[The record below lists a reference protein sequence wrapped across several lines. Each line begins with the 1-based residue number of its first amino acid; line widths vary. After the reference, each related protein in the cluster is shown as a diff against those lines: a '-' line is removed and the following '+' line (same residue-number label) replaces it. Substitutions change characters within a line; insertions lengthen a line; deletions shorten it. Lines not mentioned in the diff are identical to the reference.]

1 MHRVAPK
8 GRGAHRTIAA
18 ALAAAREGDEIRIA
32 AGDYAEQLVVRR
44 RVRLLPEGGT
54 VRVLAPAPGLS
65 AVAAESPLAQL
76 HGLALV
82 GADPRTPAVLV
93 TGGRL
98 ELTECSVSGGRV
110 EAQGAA
116 ALEMRGCGVTGAGGA
131 GVHLNAS
138 GAAVLEDCTLN
149 GIDGTGIVV
158 GAEATAEVT
167 GVAVRGASGSGLRVR
182 DRGRAAFRRCEVLSP
197 GRSGLLVED
206 TASVALE
213 DCRLT
218 DAAAEAVRVLGSSA
232 LPDGGVTL
240 TGCDIARPGAG
251 GVAVLGGA
259 QVRLTDCRILDGGG
273 AGVSAD
279 GECRVELAGCQVRR
293 QRGVGLVARGAARL
307 TAEGCSVDG
316 SRENGLLAGERS
328 SVRLAESDVADSG
341 YSAVHACGEARVALA
356 DCRIGPTPEHGIR
369 VTDTAELTVEGGR
382 VTDCGMAGLQLDDGA
397 AATVKGLAVLR
408 GQLGI
413 VADSTGA
420 VLLEECEV
428 STAARAG
435 VTCGTG
441 AAPVL
446 RDCRISASGTAG
458 LVVGERGTP
467 TVEGCTVRDA
477 AGSGV
482 VLGPAAD
489 PRMRGVQVLRS
500 GKNSLFAGEKARGTF
515 EECVF
520 AVAGASGTP
529 YPAVHLSAAAS
540 PVLRDCLVRDAEQDV
555 VLEEGA
561 RPVLEDCVARDVKDA
576 ALPTTSAGRT
586 AASRP
591 RAAGAGTPDADTS
604 ASPARETEADPELS
618 LEDVLAELG
627 SLVGLERVK
636 QDVTSLVKLMQTVRR
651 REEAGLAAPPLS
663 RHLVFAGNPGTGKTT
678 VARLYGRILAALGL
692 LERGHLVETDR
703 SDLVG
708 EYVGHTGPKTQ
719 RVFRQAM
726 GGVLFIDEAYALTP
740 AAGSNDFGHEAIAT
754 LVKLME
760 DHRDD
765 VVVIVAG
772 YSEEMDRFVGSNP
785 GLASRFNRTLLFE
798 DYGTEELVR
807 IVEHQAQAHQYELT
821 PAAREALGGYFDAV
835 PRGRRFGNG
844 RSARQVFQAMTERQA
859 YRIAELTEVRESDL
873 MALRPEDIPRQP
885 SPR

>member
-1 MHRVAPK
+1 V
-8 GRGAHRTIAA
+8 
-18 ALAAAREGDEIRIA
+18 
-32 AGDYAEQLVVRR
+32 EQLVLRR
-44 RVRLLPEGGT
+44 RVRLLPEDGA
-54 VRVLAPAPGLS
+54 VRVLAPAPGRP
-65 AVAAESPLAQL
+65 AVAAEAALAQL
-76 HGLALV
+76 HGLTLV
-82 GADPRTPAVLV
+82 GADPGTPAVLV

-98 ELTECSVSGGRV
+98 DLTECTVSDGRV
-110 EAQGAA
+110 ETQGAA
-116 ALEMRGCGVTGAGGA
+116 ELDLRRCVLTGAGGA
-131 GVHLNAS
+131 GVHLNSS
-138 GAAVLEDCTLN
+138 GPATLEDCTLSEV
-149 GIDGTGIVV
+149 DGTGIVV
-158 GAEATAEVT
+158 GAEAAAECT
-167 GVAVRGASGSGLRVR
+167 GVVVRGASGSGLRVR
-182 DRGRAAFRRCEVLSP
+182 GRARASFLRCQVLSP

-206 TASVALE
+206 SASVLLD
-213 DCRLT
+213 DCRIA
-218 DAAAEAVRVLGSSA
+218 DAGAEAVRVLGGSP
-232 LPDGGVTL
+232 LRDGGVVL
-240 TGCDIARPGAG
+240 TRCELVRPGAG

-259 QVRLTDCRILDGGG
+259 QVRLEDCRVRDGGG

-279 GECRVELAGCQVRR
+279 GESQLELAGCQVQR
-293 QRGVGLVARGAARL
+293 QRGVGLAARGSARL
-307 TAEGCSVDG
+307 TAEGCSVGG

-328 SVRLAESDVADSG
+328 SVRLAESDVADCG
-341 YSAVHACGEARVALA
+341 YSAVHACGEARVTLA
-356 DCRIGPTPEHGIR
+356 DCRIGPTLEHGIR
-369 VTDTAELTVEGGR
+369 VTDQAELTVEGGR
-382 VTDCGMAGLQLDDGA
+382 VTDCGMASLQVDGGA
-397 AATVKGLAVLR
+397 AAQVRGLAVLR
-408 GQLGI
+408 GELGI
-413 VADSTGA
+413 VAESAGA

-428 STAARAG
+428 SAAVRAG

-446 RDCRISASGTAG
+446 RDCRISGSGTAG
-458 LVVGERGTP
+458 LVVGERATP
-467 TVEGCTVRDA
+467 SVEGCTVRDA
-477 AGSGV
+477 GGSGL

-520 AVAGASGTP
+520 AAAGTA

-555 VLEEGA
+555 VLEDGA
-561 RPVLEDCVARDVKDA
+561 RPVLEDCVARNVKDA
-576 ALPTTSAGRT
+576 ALPDSAAGR
-586 AASRP
+586 AAAARP
-591 RAAGAGTPDADTS
+591 RTTGAGGPDGDADHS
-604 ASPARETEADPELS
+604 PGPARETEADPEQS
-618 LEDVLAELG
+618 LEDVLVELDG
-627 SLVGLERVK
+627 LVGLERVK
-636 QDVTSLVKLMQTVRR
+636 QDVNSLVKLMQTVRR

-719 RVFRQAM
+719 RVFKQAM

-740 AAGSNDFGHEAIAT
+740 AGGANDFGLEAIAT

-772 YSEEMDRFVGSNP
+772 YSQEMDRFIGSNP

-807 IVEHQAQAHQYELT
+807 IVEHHAQAHQYELT
-821 PAAREALGGYFDAV
+821 AAARTSLSQYFDAV

-844 RSARQVFQAMTERQA
+844 RSARQVFQTMTERQA

-873 MALRPEDIPRQP
+873 LALRPEDIPH
-885 SPR
+885 